1 MTTQVLRG
9 KIEPLALID
18 VLAYLGRNSA
28 SGALKVTQDSVEKSI
43 IINDGTIIFARS
55 NQAQDRLGDVLLAK
69 GLINTVQYDKAAAM
83 IKEQGIRHGRALVE
97 IGAIS
102 PRQLWETIQEQVRH
116 IASSIIPWSSGQ
128 FEFFKQ
134 DIRQKESITLKW
146 PIMDMIQDVI
156 RNLDNAALF
165 RTRFGDK
172 SEVLRIC
179 QTKKAQIQLE
189 AYEEHILHFLDGKTS
204 IAEICEHSDY
214 GELESLRVLYLL
226 KSLGWV
232 KVESAA
238 PQEDVEAHPMIAY
251 FNKIY
256 AYMHGYLF
264 ERVGKVGTD
273 LLRKYY
279 EDIIHEHPLIFDG
292 VPLENNCT
300 LNVNKIQHN
309 LKKLDLNDEET
320 VVTLDNALN
329 EYLNVG
335 MLAIT
340 KLLGSEHEAA
350 VIAKLPEFD

>member
-18 VLAYLGRNSA
+18 VLAYLGRNDA
-28 SGALKVTQDSVEKSI
+28 SGALKVTQETVEKSI
-43 IINDGTIIFARS
+43 IINEGTIIFARS

-69 GLINTVQYDKAAAM
+69 GYINNVQYEKAAAM
-83 IKEQGIRHGRALVE
+83 IRHQGMRHGRALVE

-102 PRQLWETIQEQVRH
+102 PKQLWETVQEQVRH

-134 DIRQKESITLKW
+134 EIKQKESITLKW

-165 RTRFGDK
+165 RTRFNDK
-172 SEVLRIC
+172 SEVLAIC
-179 QTKKAQIQLE
+179 KTKKDFIKLE
-189 AYEEHILHFLDGKTS
+189 PYEEHILHFLDGQTS
-204 IAEICEHSDY
+204 ISEICERSDY

-232 KVESAA
+232 DVVKSA
-238 PQEDVEAHPMIAY
+238 PQEAVEAHPMVAY

-256 AYMHGYLF
+256 AYMHAYLF
-264 ERVGKVGTD
+264 ERVGQVGSD

-279 EDIIHEHPLIFDG
+279 EDTIHEHPLVFDG
-292 VPLENNCT
+292 VTLEENCT
-300 LNVNKIQHN
+300 LNINQIQHN
-309 LKKLDLNDEET
+309 LKKLDLDDAET

-350 VIAKLPEFD
+350 VISKLPEFD